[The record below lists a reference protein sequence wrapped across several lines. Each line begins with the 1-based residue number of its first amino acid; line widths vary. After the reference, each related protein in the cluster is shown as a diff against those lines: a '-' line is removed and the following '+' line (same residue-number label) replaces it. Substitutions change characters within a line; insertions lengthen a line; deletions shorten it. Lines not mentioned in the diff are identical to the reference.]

1 MIQLF
6 NNETDAFIGE
16 ISDDQLRFL
25 VKELV
30 EETSEDTDYYLN
42 EATLDLLAEDGAPA
56 DLIALLRG
64 ALDENGE
71 VEIRWTQV

>member
-6 NNETDAFIGE
+6 NNETDVFIGE

>member
-1 MIQLF
+1 MIQLY
-6 NNETDAFIGE
+6 NNDTNAFIGE
-16 ISDDQLRFL
+16 ISDDQLQFL
-25 VKELV
+25 IDELV
-30 EETSEDTDYYLN
+30 EEDLDDTNYYLN

-56 DLIALLRG
+56 EVIALLRS

>member
-6 NNETDAFIGE
+6 NNDTNAFIGE
-16 ISDDQLRFL
+16 ISDDQLQFL
-25 VKELV
+25 IDELV
-30 EETSEDTDYYLN
+30 EEDPEDTNYYLN

-56 DLIALLRG
+56 EVIALLRG

-71 VEIRWTQV
+71 VEVRWARV